1 MVIYDSNDGATSSA
15 SDCDKDYIA
24 FTNKILGCMFKLSA
38 CKIIYFECW
47 KWIRVIGSSEIRA
60 AYWSK

>member
-1 MVIYDSNDGATSSA
+1 MGIYDSNDGATSSA

-47 KWIRVIGSSEIRA
+47 KC
-60 AYWSK
+60 